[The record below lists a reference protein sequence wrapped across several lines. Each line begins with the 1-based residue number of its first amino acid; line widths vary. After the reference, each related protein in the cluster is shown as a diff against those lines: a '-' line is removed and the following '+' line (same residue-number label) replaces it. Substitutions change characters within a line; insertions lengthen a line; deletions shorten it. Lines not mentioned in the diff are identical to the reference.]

1 MTEIKSEAA
10 SKKRKRGRPRKLSA
24 IEEQAIGGL
33 YPEAT
38 THRAR
43 HNHSYAIAAHARL
56 RKLAAAFGRDWG
68 WVLSGRG
75 KQAILIEIGRALGT
89 DDETLVGN
97 IDYICKN
104 EMSAKAGAALARSLR
119 LGGRPRGKS
128 GELGGLLV
136 RCIQTYQQSH
146 AVNRRDRAGE
156 MGCFGRPG
164 CALHRPTWSPVKGSS
179 DRQGDGRD
187 KSCQSAQL
195 LRYYRGPDNRP
206 RKESGS
212 RPVPFLK
219 TAPIINWPVCPW

>member
-1 MTEIKSEAA
+1 MLGSGNW
-10 SKKRKRGRPRKLSA
+10 RRPLVVTGA
-24 IEEQAIGGL
+24 G
-33 YPEAT
+33 
-38 THRAR
+38 
-43 HNHSYAIAAHARL
+43 
-56 RKLAAAFGRDWG
+56 
-68 WVLSGRG
+68 VLSGRG

-146 AVNRRDRAGE
+146 AVSRRDRAGE

-179 DRQGDGRD
+179 ARASPIRSATVVRQRWTRGADR
-187 KSCQSAQL
+187 
-195 LRYYRGPDNRP
+195 
-206 RKESGS
+206 
-212 RPVPFLK
+212 
-219 TAPIINWPVCPW
+219 